1 MKNINLDLIKLKRLF
16 RYDCSNDSPRPEIP
30 KDPNQIAQDLRTC
43 KQLDNYR
50 L

>member
-1 MKNINLDLIKLKRLF
+1 MKDCYLDLIKLERLF
-16 RYDCSNDSPRPEIP
+16 RYDCSNDYPRPEIP
-30 KDPNQIAQDLRTC
+30 EDSNQIAQDLRTC